1 MAVHDPF
8 LEPDEQG
15 YDAELMRRLLAYLR
29 PYRRLAALAVVL
41 LLGTAALT
49 LVGPALTQ
57 RALDVAIPHRDGEL
71 LLRLALLLLAALILE
86 FCLDYA
92 QAYLTSWMGQR
103 VMADLRLQLFSH
115 LQRLS
120 VAYFDRHPVGRLM
133 TRVTSDVETLN
144 ELFSS
149 GVVTVF
155 GDVFTLLAIVIMMLA
170 VDWRLALV
178 TFAVFP
184 LMILAAATFRRHV
197 RSSFRD
203 IRTRLARLN
212 AFLQEHISGMRVVQL
227 FGRETAVAESF
238 ARINRD
244 HLAAH
249 LRSITVYAIFFPAVE
264 FLTSVALA
272 LLLWYGGARVL
283 DQTLTVGVLAAFL
296 QLTRRFFQPLQDLSE
311 KYNLLQSAMASSER
325 IFRLLDTQPTVRVA
339 AAPVRLSQPVRGEV
353 VFEDVWF
360 RYDGSGARRFGASAT
375 PLPAERPDT
384 AGPQAAEEL
393 VPTGLATEPAEPAA
407 AEPPAAELAAADPPS
422 RRAAETW
429 VLKGVSFR
437 ASPGRTVAL
446 VGHTGAGK
454 TTIISL
460 LLRFY
465 DPQRGRITIDGV
477 DIRALDPAELRGLIG
492 FVQQDLFLF
501 TGDILRN
508 IVLDAAIGADAARAA
523 ARRVGA
529 DRFIDRLPGGYG
541 QVLGERGRNLSVGE
555 RQLLSF
561 ARALARDPRILVLD
575 EATSSVDAE
584 AELQIQ
590 RAVAELM
597 TGRTSL
603 VVAHRLS
610 TILHADEILVLH
622 HGEIRER
629 GTHRTLLAH
638 GGLYERLYQLQLRGQ
653 ERRESL
659 SA

>member
-1 MAVHDPF
+1 MATPDPRD
-8 LEPDEQG
+8 EPDEKS
-15 YDAELMRRLLAYLR
+15 YDAALMRRLLRYLR
-29 PYRRLAALAVVL
+29 PYRALAALALLL
-41 LLGTAALT
+41 LLGTAGLT
-49 LVGPALTQ
+49 LVGPVLTQ
-57 RALDVAIPHRDGEL
+57 RALDVAVPTKDLG
-71 LLRLALLLLAALILE
+71 LLRLLAFLFFGSLLLE
-86 FCLDYA
+86 FLFDYS

-120 VAYFDRHPVGRLM
+120 VPYFDRHPVGRLM

-155 GDVFTLLAIVIMMLA
+155 GDVFTIIAIVTMMLV
-170 VDWRLALV
+170 VDWQLALV
-178 TFAVFP
+178 AFAVIP
-184 LMILAAATFRRHV
+184 LMIVVAATFRRHV
-197 RSSFRD
+197 RTSFRD
-203 IRTRLARLN
+203 IRTRVARLN
-212 AFLQEHISGMRVVQL
+212 AYLQEQLSGVRVVQL
-227 FGRETAVAESF
+227 FSRERAEASAF
-238 ARINRD
+238 AEINRG
-244 HLAAH
+244 HLEAQ
-249 LRSITVYAIFFPAVE
+249 LRSITIYAIFFPVVE

-272 LLLWYGGARVL
+272 LLLWYGGVRVL
-283 DQTLTVGVLAAFL
+283 GGTLTVGVLAAFI

-325 IFRLLDTQPTVRVA
+325 IFQLLDTVPTVRTSA
-339 AAPVRLSQPVRGEV
+339 GPVRLSQPILGEV
-353 VFEDVWF
+353 AFEDVWF
-360 RYDGSGARRFGASAT
+360 RYGTESSEVRVPGAN
-375 PLPAERPDT
+375 
-384 AGPQAAEEL
+384 EE
-393 VPTGLATEPAEPAA
+393 
-407 AEPPAAELAAADPPS
+407 S
-422 RRAAETW
+422 W
-429 VLKGVSFR
+429 VLKGVSFTAR
-437 ASPGRTVAL
+437 PGQTLAL

-465 DPQRGRITIDGV
+465 DPVRGRITVDGV
-477 DIRALDPAELRGLIG
+477 DIRDIDPSELRGLIG

-508 IVLDAAIGADAARAA
+508 LVLDASITPELAEVA

-529 DRFIDRLPGGYG
+529 DRFISRLPEGYHH
-541 QVLGERGRNLSVGE
+541 VLGERGRSLSVGE

-584 AELQIQ
+584 AEAQIQ
-590 RAVAELM
+590 AAVAELM
-597 TGRTSL
+597 RGRTSL

-629 GTHRTLLAH
+629 GTHRSLLEQ
-638 GGLYERLYQLQLRGQ
+638 GGLYQRLYQLQLRGQ
-653 ERRESL
+653 ERREPL